1 MIILAFA
8 DIHGDASCI
17 HRVFKQEQHADV
29 ALLLGDITNF
39 GNQDAADKI
48 IAAIEQ
54 HGVAVLGVH
63 GNCDYAGV
71 GEYLRLRS
79 MSLHARCIVR
89 NGMAFFGAGFSLPCP
104 GRTPGEIA
112 DERFAEYLA
121 QAAADMPDGL
131 PSVMVT
137 HEPPFDTCADLA
149 FTDEHVGSR
158 AIRSFIEQRQP
169 LACFCGHIH
178 EGAGLDRIGDTIIV
192 NPGPLRRGRYGWACI
207 EEGSIEADI
216 RNF

>member
-1 MIILAFA
+1 M
-8 DIHGDASCI
+8 G
-17 HRVFKQEQHADV
+17 
-29 ALLLGDITNF
+29 
-39 GNQDAADKI
+39 
-48 IAAIEQ
+48 
-54 HGVAVLGVH
+54 
-63 GNCDYAGV
+63 
-71 GEYLRLRS
+71 
-79 MSLHARCIVR
+79 
-89 NGMAFFGAGFSLPCP
+89 
-104 GRTPGEIA
+104 
-112 DERFAEYLA
+112 RFAEYLA

-149 FTDEHVGSR
+149 FTDEHVGSS

-207 EEGSIEADI
+207 EEGTIETDI